1 MEEKQLINIC
11 IVTPNDPKIVSLA
24 DYVLVKLDEGEM
36 GFLINHTP
44 LIGKISNGF
53 VRFNDKC
60 VAVENG
66 IVDFIDNTMTVICQ
80 NAQLGLNYQDALDK
94 LNSKKENNL
103 KEAKRKL
110 VDFTQAEHDLLKSL
124 KEAKLGNFVNRIG

>member
-1 MEEKQLINIC
+1 MDDTKYISVI
-11 IVTPNDPKIVSLA
+11 IVTPNDPKIVSET
-24 DYVLVKLDEGEM
+24 DYVAIKLDEGEM

-66 IVDFIDNTMTVICQ
+66 VVDFNNNVMTVICQ
-80 NAQLGLNYQDALDK
+80 NAQLGDNYQDALEK
-94 LNSKKENNL
+94 LNLKKEENL
-103 KEAKRKL
+103 KESKRKL
-110 VDFTQAEHDLLKSL
+110 VDFTQAERDLVKSL
-124 KEAKLGNFVNRIG
+124 KEAKLGNFAK